1 MELQDILDLHV
12 EMNSSD
18 RYTYNGKN
26 VPRVTEVLSKM
37 ISEEKLMNWANSL
50 GFKHKR
56 YRDVLNQAAT
66 FGTKVH
72 HGIECLLK
80 GLPVPEDTPQVCLN
94 AFKEWWKVI
103 QANNYEIIG
112 QEKKLVC
119 EWYGGTYDCLMKI
132 NDKIYLI
139 DFKTSNHVTY
149 KYYLQLAA
157 YSKVLREKEGINID
171 GVIILQLNKYQPKYK
186 EYILDLSIPD
196 HKNYFDL
203 CERTFI
209 SILYSYYHIH
219 YLEENFN
226 DLTKKLH
233 QLQPQSA

>member
-1 MELQDILDLHV
+1 MQLQDILDLHV

-37 ISEEKLMNWANSL
+37 ISEEKLMSWANSL
-50 GFKHKR
+50 GFKHQR
-56 YRDVLNQAAT
+56 YKDVLSKAAV
-66 FGTKVH
+66 FGTKIH
-72 HGIECLLK
+72 HGIECFLK
-80 GLPVPEDTPQVCLN
+80 GEKVPEDTPSICFK
-94 AFKEWWKVI
+94 AFQEWWKI
-103 QANNYEIIG
+103 IETTDYEIIG
-112 QEKKLVC
+112 QEQKLVC

-132 NDKIYLI
+132 NGKLYLI

-157 YSKVLREKEGINID
+157 YSKVLREKENVNID
-171 GVIILQLNKYQPKYK
+171 GVLILQLNKYQPKYK
-186 EYILDLSIPD
+186 EYILDLSIPE
-196 HKNYFDL
+196 HKEYFNL
-203 CERTFI
+203 CERTFE

-226 DLTKKLH
+226 DLAKKLH
-233 QLQPQSA
+233 KLKSQSA

>member
-1 MELQDILDLHV
+1 MQLQDILDLHV

-37 ISEEKLMNWANSL
+37 ISEEKLMSWANSL
-50 GFKHKR
+50 GFKHQR
-56 YRDVLNQAAT
+56 YKDVLSKAAV
-66 FGTKVH
+66 FGTKIH
-72 HGIECLLK
+72 HGIECFLK
-80 GLPVPEDTPQVCLN
+80 GEKVPEDTPSICFK
-94 AFKEWWKVI
+94 AFQEWWKI
-103 QANNYEIIG
+103 IETTDYEIIG
-112 QEKKLVC
+112 QEQKLVC

-132 NDKIYLI
+132 NGKLYLI

-157 YSKVLREKEGINID
+157 YSKVLREKENVNID
-171 GVIILQLNKYQPKYK
+171 GVLILQLNKYQPKYK
-186 EYILDLSIPD
+186 EYILDLSIPE
-196 HKNYFDL
+196 HKEYFNL
-203 CERTFI
+203 CERTFE

-226 DLTKKLH
+226 DLAKKLH
-233 QLQPQSA
+233 KLQSQSA